1 VGDAQPIAKGDV
13 YPTLFIPPV
22 SRWAL
27 IKMGVLTTLGIAVV
41 ATSIQFSPSCTTQ
54 AAGFNCHVVIMT
66 SAAMW
71 LAWALL
77 AFLAFVATQLYRGSA
92 TGTRQRGRGVML
104 TGVVLAYCA
113 VVGFFPPLLA
123 LMTSMNAAL

>member
-1 VGDAQPIAKGDV
+1 MVWNGHDWVGRREHP
-13 YPTLFIPPV
+13 IPPV
-22 SRWAL
+22 PRRAL
-27 IKMGVLTTLGIAVV
+27 IQMGTLTTLGIAVV
-41 ATSIQFSPSCTTQ
+41 VASMLLAPSCTTQ
-54 AAGFNCHVVIMT
+54 APGFDCHVVIMT

-77 AFLAFVATQLYRGSA
+77 VLLAVVATQLYRTSA
-92 TGTRQRGRGVML
+92 TGTGQRGQGVL
-104 TGVVLAYCA
+104 LLGVVLAWWA